1 MLIGA
6 RADYLHAKYTGG
18 GDSTVIGTGAYA
30 TWLVNRNISLRLSY
44 DFTNRDG
51 SDSGSNY
58 DRHLALLRVGFG
70 L

>member
-1 MLIGA
+1 M
-6 RADYLHAKYTGG
+6 
-18 GDSTVIGTGAYA
+18 IGTGAYA

>member
-1 MLIGA
+1 MNKKLLRIILSA
-6 RADYLHAKYTGG
+6 VLLLAA
-18 GDSTVIGTGAYA
+18 
-30 TWLVNRNISLRLSY
+30 WLVNRNISLRLSY